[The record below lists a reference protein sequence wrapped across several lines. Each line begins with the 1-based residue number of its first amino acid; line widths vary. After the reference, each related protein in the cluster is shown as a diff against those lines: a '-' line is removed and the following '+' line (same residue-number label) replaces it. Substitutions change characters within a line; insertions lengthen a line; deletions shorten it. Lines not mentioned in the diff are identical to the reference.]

1 MRLLAIVLA
10 TLVTLGLAAFGVVV
24 TRHASEQDSGAPAAK
39 ITRNSSAPAAS
50 PQTATAPIAVSSQA
64 PAAARST
71 EPPLAGTAAGSGQP
85 RQAQDTGSKP
95 PVAALADT
103 AAVGRA
109 KATHSSI
116 PACDKPDGLGLTR
129 IVQIDTT
136 GGPVFGLGHFE
147 HYEFLR
153 DKEVVL
159 TFDGGP
165 RPGTTASVL
174 QALADNCLKATF
186 FELGERATRYPEIVK
201 QVAAAGH
208 TIGTYT
214 WSYKDLANRPYN
226 TDLDAAKTEI
236 EMGFSAV
243 RMAAGAPIAPFF
255 RFPDFRE
262 PPKLLPY
269 FAERNIAVFSTDIDS
284 FDFKLHRPKQIIETV
299 MDKLKKRGNGIIL
312 MQDSEIATAQAL
324 PELLRQ
330 LKVNGYKVVHM
341 VPKAPVTTLAK
352 YDAMVRQNDK
362 IDVTNTHPA
371 SSVVKTINGD

>member
-10 TLVTLGLAAFGVVV
+10 ALVTLALAALGVVA
-24 TRHASEQDSGAPAAK
+24 TRRTSEQDNQLLAAK
-39 ITRNSSAPAAS
+39 ITSSSSAPAAS
-50 PQTATAPIAVSSQA
+50 PQTVTAPIAASSQA

-95 PVAALADT
+95 RVPALADT
-103 AAVGRA
+103 APVDRA
-109 KATHSSI
+109 KATHSI
-116 PACDKPDGLGLTR
+116 PACDKPDGLGLSR

-159 TFDGGP
+159 TFDSGP
-165 RPGTTASVL
+165 RPETTAAVL

-186 FELGERATRYPEIVK
+186 FELGERATWYPEIVK
-201 QVAAAGH
+201 EVAAAGH
-208 TIGTYT
+208 TIGSYT
-214 WSYKDLANRPYN
+214 WSYKDLASGLYN

-243 RMAAGAPIAPFF
+243 RMAAGALIAPFF
-255 RFPDFRE
+255 RFPDLRE

-269 FAERNIAVFSTDIDS
+269 FAERDIAVFSTDIDS
-284 FDFKLHRPKQIIETV
+284 FDFKLHRPEQIIETV

-312 MQDSEIATAQAL
+312 MQDSEIATVQAL

-341 VPKAPVTTLAK
+341 VPKAPVTTLAR

-362 IDVTNTHPA
+362 VDVTNTHPA
-371 SSVVKTINGD
+371 SSVVKTISGD